1 MTNLL
6 QKHWQEKRKTLVLYR
21 SPQEQYDVFGQ
32 SVRQDGLQG
41 GRAIAA
47 MLGETGSAWVDCCG
61 AVGGDE
67 EYQGK
72 GQFRILPDGSQT
84 LNVYQALRHGLCD

>member
-1 MTNLL
+1 MHLGSL
-6 QKHWQEKRKTLVLYR
+6 DVKTAFEVAEP
-21 SPQEQYDVFGQ
+21 SI
-32 SVRQDGLQG
+32 
-41 GRAIAA
+41 IAA

-67 EYQGK
+67 ESQGK

-84 LNVYQALRHGLCD
+84 LNMYLALRHDCGTWRRKWKAAGCGTLIRR